1 MSEVRRP
8 NLDACNILVDWL
20 EERRPRA
27 REPATRNL
35 GVRDFFEI
43 VWVAARAR
51 AGDDL
56 DVCVILFRT
65 NFRRGS
71 VARAASRPK
80 LP

>member
-8 NLDACNILVDWL
+8 NLDACNILLDGL

-27 REPATRNL
+27 PEPATRNL

-51 AGDDL
+51 AGDAEPRC
-56 DVCVILFRT
+56 VCDIIPNYL
-65 NFRRGS
+65 
-71 VARAASRPK
+71 
-80 LP
+80 